1 MWLDSL
7 KEFFDTVIFVN
18 PRHGAITGGFITAI
32 VGVKLIQFLYKS
44 EISREKKVRETATKD
59 NVLSAEKLKASC
71 SYATTA
77 GEAVTERVQLDV
89 VAHNKYSLIISKNIN
104 GEVTT
109 IKSSHNSLDSVTHQL
124 EQKSILRMGDLRK
137 IS

>member
-1 MWLDSL
+1 MWLESL
-7 KEFFDTVIFVN
+7 KEFFDTVIFSSH
-18 PRHGAITGGFITAI
+18 RHGAITGGFITFI
-32 VGVKLIQFLYKS
+32 VSVMFVQFLYKS
-44 EISREKKVRETATKD
+44 ETSRETKVREIATNE
-59 NVLSAEKLKASC
+59 NVLSAEKLEASC

-89 VAHNKYSLIISKNIN
+89 VAHNRYSLKISKDIN
-104 GEVTT
+104 GKVTA